1 MLFQQMKKHR
11 LVEEIKLQYCYPRL
25 DVNVTKG
32 LNHLLKSPFCVHP
45 KTGRVC
51 IPISMEQ
58 VDAFNPDLVPTVRCA
73 VGVQTSAVALQ
84 SKTKDFDLLCIT
96 HYPLSL
102 SLQSPFHPSSY
113 SLSSPFVFPF
123 PSASCV
129 LS

>member
-58 VDAFNPDLVPTVRCA
+58 VDTFNPDLVPTVRCA

-84 SKTKDFDLLCIT
+84 SKTKDFGSSVHHTLS
-96 HYPLSL
+96 SL
-102 SLQSPFHPSSY
+102 SNPPSIHLHL
-113 SLSSPFVFPF
+113 SLSSPLVFPF